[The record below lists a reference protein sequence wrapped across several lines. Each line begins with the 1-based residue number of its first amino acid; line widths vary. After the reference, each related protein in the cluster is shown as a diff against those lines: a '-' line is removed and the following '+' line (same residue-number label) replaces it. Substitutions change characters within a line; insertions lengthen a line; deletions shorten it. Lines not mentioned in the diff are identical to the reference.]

1 MATNKNALIRY
12 QVLDKCFRNPGR
24 MYFIED
30 LLEEC
35 NAALQEFNCHNE
47 GIGRRQL
54 FDDIRFMESS
64 QGWSVPLERYR
75 LNRKVYYRYSDLN
88 FSINN
93 QPLNETEANQIRS
106 ALMIMSRFTGT
117 PQFEWINEIVP
128 VLENKLGLTGSEKH
142 VIAFDTNFDLK
153 GIHLIAPLFNAII
166 NKTVLKI
173 TYKAFYKSQPE
184 VLLYHPYYL
193 KQFNNRWFVLGLNE
207 DENIY
212 DWNLALDRIENIE
225 LTNLPYRSTDTDWD
239 EYFFDIVGV
248 TKEANKEVEEIVL
261 KFSKSNAPYV
271 ITKPL
276 HPTQKDNYNENK
288 ELIVRIKVIPNYE
301 LEKLI
306 LSFGE
311 NVKVIS
317 PLHLR
322 EKIKSRCKKAFEN
335 Y

>member
-12 QVLDKCFRNPGR
+12 QVLDRCFRNPGR
-24 MYFIED
+24 RYFIND

-35 NAALQEFNCHNE
+35 NAALREYNIFSE

-54 FDDIRFMESS
+54 FDDIKFMKSS
-64 QGWSVPLERYR
+64 QGWNVPLERYR
-75 LNRKVYYRYSDLN
+75 LNRKVYYRYSDMN

-93 QPLNETEANQIRS
+93 QPLSETEVNQIRS

-117 PQFEWINEIVP
+117 PQFEWINEIIP
-128 VLENKLGLTGSEKH
+128 VLENKLGLVGRDKQ
-142 VIAFDTNFDLK
+142 VIAFDTNVDLK
-153 GIHLIAPLFNAII
+153 GLHLITPLFNAII
-166 NKTVLKI
+166 NKTVLKV
-173 TYKAFYKSQPE
+173 TYKAFYKTRPE
-184 VLLYHPYYL
+184 TLTYHPYYL

-207 DENIY
+207 DEGVF

-225 LTNLPYRSTDTDWD
+225 VTTLPYKTNDTDWE

-248 TKEANKEVEEIVL
+248 TKEANKKLEEVVL
-261 KFSKSNAPYV
+261 KFSENHAPYI

-276 HPTQKDNYNENK
+276 HPTQKHNYDSK
-288 ELIVRIKVIPNYE
+288 ELIVRIKVIPNFE
-301 LEKLI
+301 LTKLV

-311 NVKVIS
+311 DVEVIA
-317 PLHLR
+317 PQHLR
-322 EKIKSRCKKAFEN
+322 NRIKEKLKKGLDR